1 MGNIFYADADDLSVA
16 SERISGGDDENL
28 TDRKP
33 RAKEEKFTEVE
44 LRFVTEDEKRSRE
57 ENIHNTT
64 KANTSIL
71 AKLKYSICFCY

>member
-1 MGNIFYADADDLSVA
+1 MGNIFYADADDLSVG
-16 SERISGGDDENL
+16 SERISDGDDENL

-57 ENIHNTT
+57 ENLDNTT

-71 AKLKYSICFCY
+71 AKLKSSICFCY

>member
-16 SERISGGDDENL
+16 SERISAGDDENL

-57 ENIHNTT
+57 ENIVNTT

-71 AKLKYSICFCY
+71 AKLKSSICFC